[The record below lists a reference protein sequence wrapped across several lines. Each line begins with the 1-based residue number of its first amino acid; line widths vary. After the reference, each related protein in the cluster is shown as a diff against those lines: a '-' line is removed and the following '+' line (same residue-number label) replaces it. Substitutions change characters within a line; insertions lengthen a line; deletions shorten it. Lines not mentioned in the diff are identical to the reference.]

1 MKQHFFALSLVSF
14 AGSSYLCGIK
24 CPLMKK
30 FIRYSLLLA
39 ALAAAPLSS
48 SASYADAWASLG
60 VVDVA
65 SNDVQIL
72 ITGSALRIIG
82 AQGLTVEVYNV
93 TGVRVFSRHIE
104 SNDQTFQAG
113 LPRGCYMV
121 KVGNTVRK
129 VSIR

>member
-1 MKQHFFALSLVSF
+1 MKN
-14 AGSSYLCGIK
+14 
-24 CPLMKK
+24 
-30 FIRYSLLLA
+30 FIRYSIFVA
-39 ALAAAPLSS
+39 MLAAAPMTI
-48 SASYADAWASLG
+48 SASDADAWYAMG

-65 SNDVQIL
+65 ANDVQIF
-72 ITGSALRIIG
+72 ITGSSLRIVG
-82 AQGLTVEVYNV
+82 GQGMTVEVYNV
-93 TGVRVFSRHIE
+93 TGVKVFVRHID